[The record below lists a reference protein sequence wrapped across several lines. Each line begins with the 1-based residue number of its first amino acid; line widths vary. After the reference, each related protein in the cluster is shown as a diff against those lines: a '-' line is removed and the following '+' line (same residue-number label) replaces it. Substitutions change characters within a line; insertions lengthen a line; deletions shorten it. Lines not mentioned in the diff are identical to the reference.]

1 MRYFLI
7 ILFLVCSSGF
17 AFSQNG
23 KKVQFVGGAR
33 SLNTLAELD
42 SASIPK
48 RSGGYALLDL
58 GIKINPNSN
67 TEVMGMFRI
76 NNEYGGFWG
85 GGVNFDV
92 RQLYVRGVANDIFR
106 YHLSNPIFDLL
117 RFIYFLIKLNYLY
130 LAGIYGDR
138 SP

>member
-7 ILFLVCSSGF
+7 IFFSVFNTGF

-42 SASIPK
+42 TASTPK

-58 GIKINPNSN
+58 GIKIN
-67 TEVMGMFRI
+67 RI
-76 NNEYGGFWG
+76 LRLWECLGSIMSMEDF
-85 GGVNFDV
+85 GVEE
-92 RQLYVRGVANDIFR
+92 
-106 YHLSNPIFDLL
+106 
-117 RFIYFLIKLNYLY
+117 
-130 LAGIYGDR
+130 
-138 SP
+138 

>member
-48 RSGGYALLDL
+48 RSGGYALLDFIYISGL
-58 GIKINPNSN
+58 TYFKFTACSFA
-67 TEVMGMFRI
+67 VGMQHI
-76 NNEYGGFWG
+76 
-85 GGVNFDV
+85 
-92 RQLYVRGVANDIFR
+92 
-106 YHLSNPIFDLL
+106 DLL
-117 RFIYFLIKLNYLY
+117 
-130 LAGIYGDR
+130 
-138 SP
+138 